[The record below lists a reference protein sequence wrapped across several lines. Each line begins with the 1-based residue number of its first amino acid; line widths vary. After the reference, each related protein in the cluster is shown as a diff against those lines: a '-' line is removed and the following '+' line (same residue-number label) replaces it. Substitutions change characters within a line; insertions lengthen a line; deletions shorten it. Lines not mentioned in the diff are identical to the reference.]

1 MFRRSGY
8 RFADKNMRQ
17 MKEFRAYSDSVGTEY
32 ALKVA
37 GATGLFA
44 VVLPSLADPIGIAGE
59 AGLEQL
65 DLVRRDGPQVAQ
77 RRRVDRALG
86 VLLHLQAV
94 EKHLG
99 HAVDRDDAAM
109 SAQQAVL

>member
-1 MFRRSGY
+1 MCGRSGY
-8 RFADKNMRQ
+8 PLADKKMREV
-17 MKEFRAYSDSVGTEY
+17 KGFRAYSDSVGTEY

-37 GATGLFA
+37 GAARLFA
-44 VVLPSLADPIGIAGE
+44 VVLPRLADPIGVAGE

-65 DLVRRDGPQVAQ
+65 DLLRRDGPQVAQ